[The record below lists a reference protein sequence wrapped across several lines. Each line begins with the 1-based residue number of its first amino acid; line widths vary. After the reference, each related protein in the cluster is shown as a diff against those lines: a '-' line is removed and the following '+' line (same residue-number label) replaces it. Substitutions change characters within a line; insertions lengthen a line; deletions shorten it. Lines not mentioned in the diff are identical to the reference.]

1 MANAKT
7 SLTAIFID
15 DGGVLNDNSRR
26 APEWVRLIA
35 EFMPPRMGGT
45 GNQWAEANREVFPPL
60 WKRIVARMS
69 EFSSHREF
77 MHFYATNWFADACT
91 HVGVQTPP
99 DDEALR
105 LYKEFAVYV
114 AERADCD
121 FEGAADAVCTLKA
134 SGHTLYMAS
143 GTPSWELEGIL
154 NKMGIK
160 DAFTTLYG
168 PDLIDHV
175 KYGPAFY
182 EKLFAD
188 SGVSPEQAMV
198 VDSDEECCDWASAAG
213 ANTVWI
219 DPSSKGDELSLEEL
233 ARKLS

>member
-1 MANAKT
+1 MADA
-7 SLTAIFID
+7 SDRPTAIFID

-45 GNQWAEANREVFPPL
+45 GNQWAKANREVFPPL
-60 WKRIVARMS
+60 WKRIVACMD
-69 EFSSHREF
+69 EFSTHQEF

-91 HVGVQTPP
+91 HVGVQSPP
-99 DDEALR
+99 DDEAVL

-114 AERADCD
+114 AERADCGI
-121 FEGAADAVCTLKA
+121 EGAADAVLALKRAGYTLNM
-134 SGHTLYMAS
+134 SS
-143 GTPSWELEGIL
+143 GTPSWELSAIL

-160 DAFTTLYG
+160 DAFSTLYG
-168 PDLIDHV
+168 PDLIDYV

-188 SGVSPEQAMV
+188 AGVSPDSALV
-198 VDSDEECCDWASAAG
+198 VDSDEECCDWALAAG
-213 ANTVWI
+213 ANAVQI
-219 DPSSKGDELSLEEL
+219 DPLGRGDELSLADLTE
-233 ARKLS
+233 KLS